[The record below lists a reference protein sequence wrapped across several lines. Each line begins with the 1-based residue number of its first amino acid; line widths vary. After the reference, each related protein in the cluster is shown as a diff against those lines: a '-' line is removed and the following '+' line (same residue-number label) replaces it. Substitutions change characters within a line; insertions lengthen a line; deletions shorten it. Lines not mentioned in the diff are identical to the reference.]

1 MKIINSGTRIGAAV
15 LMGLMVAAGSAQ
27 AQVFLTSGNLQGW
40 YFGATDGNGD
50 PTNADPGDVAQIV
63 AAPATP
69 PVGGASVELATGTGA
84 GDNGVFLSTDSLDGL
99 PLVDLTLFSY
109 STYVT
114 QNNGQQFPYLQIG
127 ISTTGTG
134 PADDTL
140 FFEPPYQTAS
150 TGNASLPDQ
159 GATALDTWQTWN
171 ATEGGFWDNS
181 GTFTPGTG
189 VGSLAAFLAL
199 NPNATIEPAYTSG
212 NQTIIGGV
220 ALTVGYGG
228 SGETETAF
236 VDNITIGTTT
246 GTVTFDAETP
256 EPSTWAMLVMGLGLL
271 SLQAVRRRGRL
282 APMLKNPAKS

>member
-1 MKIINSGTRIGAAV
+1 MRIINRNAGIGAAV
-15 LMGLMVAAGSAQ
+15 LMGLMVSAGSAQ

-63 AAPATP
+63 GAPATP

-99 PLVDLTLFSY
+99 PLADLTLFSY

-140 FFEPPYQTAS
+140 FFEPPYQTAA
-150 TGNASLPDQ
+150 TGNPSLPDQ
-159 GATALDTWQTWN
+159 GATSLATWQTWN
-171 ATEGGFWDNS
+171 ATEGGYWDNGTPT

-189 VGSLAAFLAL
+189 VASLATILAEY
-199 NPNATIEPAYTSG
+199 PNATIAPAFTTG
-212 NQTIIGGV
+212 TQTIIGGV
-220 ALTVGYGG
+220 ALTAGYGS
-228 SGETETAF
+228 SGETETTF
-236 VDNITIGTTT
+236 VSNITIGTTT
-246 GTVTFDAETP
+246 GGTVTYEFAAP
-256 EPSTWAMLVMGLGLL
+256 EPSTWTMIVGALGLL
-271 SLQAVRRRGRL
+271 FLRSRRLRSKL
-282 APMLKNPAKS
+282 MLR